1 LKGGY
6 IMNKEQKSK
15 IIDCLTNEFKV
26 SKSIVICDYKG
37 LSHKELEDLRRE
49 ASNSNTKV
57 QVAKN
62 TLVKIAV
69 RNSEFG
75 DIELSGSNIFLWSD
89 DQISACK
96 VADNF
101 YKLNKD
107 KFEIKSGIIEGEI
120 STVETI
126 NKFAKLSSK
135 EELIG
140 MLLSIWTAPLRYL
153 VTGLDNLKNK
163 KDEVS

>member
-1 LKGGY
+1 
-6 IMNKEQKSK
+6 MNKEQKSK

-140 MLLSIWTAPLRYL
+140 MFLSIWTAPLRYL

>member
-1 LKGGY
+1 
-6 IMNKEQKSK
+6 MNKEQKSK

>member
-1 LKGGY
+1 
-6 IMNKEQKSK
+6 MNKEQKSK
-15 IIDCLTNEFKV
+15 IIDSLTNEFKA

-37 LSHKELEDLRRE
+37 LSHKELENLRKE
-49 ASNSNTKV
+49 ATNSNTKV

-140 MLLSIWTAPLRYL
+140 MLLSVWTAPLRSL

-163 KDEVS
+163 KDEAA